1 MWTVET
7 TNNTNNNATMECN
20 GEVSCVNAGSD
31 LKEMVLGFARDAGYG
46 KFRFFINN
54 EEVLP
59 QNAPSLVEAGGV
71 YKITPYD
78 VAGIQ

>member
-1 MWTVET
+1 MWEVESVGGGS
-7 TNNTNNNATMECN
+7 ATMEVN
-20 GEVSCVNAGSD
+20 GNVSEVEVGVD

-46 KFRFFINN
+46 KFRFFIDE

-59 QNAPSLVEAGGV
+59 QNAPSLSEAGRR

-78 VAGIQ
+78 VAG